1 MCKALKVCAVVLA
14 AALASSAAEAAPD
27 AVGCPLGRVS
37 APVVVATPPTS
48 AVRDL
53 CVTAD
58 GEIRHYGWKTVD
70 GCRRRVFLA
79 SRDGANWALRL
90 AAEGDVGPM
99 VKSPYGDGW
108 LYWRDGADGFLE
120 CVRSKIGPGDV
131 APSVVRYPWKR
142 QELRQLLALK
152 GRRRWVAAFSD
163 VRCENGACY
172 RAALMLSDDDGE
184 TWRRVEVA
192 PVPGV
197 EPLAPG
203 DKRPHWFNDGC
214 EPTVAELRDG
224 TLLMAVRTSGPH
236 VAFYRSSDGG
246 ETWGEGTPDPAFWQA
261 NTMPYLFRLKD
272 GRLLFVWNNTQMLP
286 TRDAS
291 EYPELDGAT
300 LAGTWESVFT
310 NRDALHAAISE
321 DDGRTWRG
329 FREIVLNPIRNAA
342 DFRQRGNLPF
352 EEIDKSVH
360 QTQALELPD
369 GKVLLAYGQNVVSR
383 RMVVFDPDWL
393 CETSR
398 KEDFRHGFE
407 NVSNHLYVKSLT
419 GGWKGFAG
427 HCAWNRVPGALLVRD
442 PETDAQTRREV
453 LQLARIRDPRLVSDR
468 QGVVW
473 NFPAARRGRV
483 TLDCR
488 VVGAGF
494 RLTLADHWINPC
506 DETNPARSP
515 FSRVLD
521 DPALRAAGWH
531 AVTVAWDCAAGT
543 AVLSI
548 DGRTVATEAL
558 ASVPPFGLSYL
569 HLQTLAEETDGA
581 GTLFRSFAME
591 EGVGSK

>member
-1 MCKALKVCAVVLA
+1 MALKTALA
-14 AALASSAAEAAPD
+14 GVALGASLASSSAAVAPAA
-27 AVGCPLGRVS
+27 AACPPGRVT
-37 APVVVATPPTS
+37 APVVVATPPTA

-53 CVTAD
+53 CVAAD
-58 GEIRHYGWKTVD
+58 GEIRHYGWKVID
-70 GCRRRVFLA
+70 GRRRRVFLA
-79 SRDGANWALRL
+79 SRDGANWTLRL

-99 VKSPYGDGW
+99 VKSPYGGGW
-108 LYWRDGADGFLE
+108 LYWRDGEDGFLE

-131 APSVVRYPWKR
+131 APTAVRYPWKR

-197 EPLAPG
+197 ERRAPG
-203 DKRPHWFNDGC
+203 DRRPHWFNDGC
-214 EPTVAELRDG
+214 EPTVAELKDG

-236 VAFYRSSDGG
+236 AAFYRSSDGG
-246 ETWGEGTPDPAFWQA
+246 ETWGAGTPDPAFWQA

-286 TRDAS
+286 TRDAA

-310 NRDALHAAISE
+310 NRDALHAAVSE

-329 FREIVLNPIRNAA
+329 FREIALNPVRNAA

-369 GKVLLAYGQNVVSR
+369 GKVLLAFGQNVASR

-398 KEDFRHGFE
+398 REDFRHGFE

-483 TLDCR
+483 TLDGR

-494 RLTLADHWINPC
+494 RLTLADRWINPC

-515 FSRVLD
+515 FSRAVD
-521 DPALRAAGWH
+521 VPALRAAGWH

-543 AVLSI
+543 AVLSV
-548 DGRTVATEAL
+548 DGRAVATEAL
-558 ASVPPFGLSYL
+558 AYAPPFGLSYL

-591 EGVGSK
+591 AE

>member
-172 RAALMLSDDDGE
+172 RAALMLSDDDG
-184 TWRRVEVA
+184 
-192 PVPGV
+192 
-197 EPLAPG
+197 
-203 DKRPHWFNDGC
+203 
-214 EPTVAELRDG
+214 
-224 TLLMAVRTSGPH
+224 
-236 VAFYRSSDGG
+236 
-246 ETWGEGTPDPAFWQA
+246 
-261 NTMPYLFRLKD
+261 
-272 GRLLFVWNNTQMLP
+272 
-286 TRDAS
+286 
-291 EYPELDGAT
+291 
-300 LAGTWESVFT
+300 
-310 NRDALHAAISE
+310 
-321 DDGRTWRG
+321 RTWRG
-329 FREIVLNPIRNAA
+329 FREIALNPIRNAA

-398 KEDFRHGFE
+398 KEDFRHGLE

-591 EGVGSK
+591 GGVGSK